1 MRENKKRLIR
11 PVASCGNTA
20 RYCESG
26 TLDAERHPTN
36 WSQDKIVFWS
46 CIATWLNQRTKG
58 RPKGADA
65 EGSAVDFG
73 MDARKPTEG
82 VAIATSR
89 EGDAAA
95 AQKPP
100 GAPAAGT

>member
-1 MRENKKRLIR
+1 M
-11 PVASCGNTA
+11 G
-20 RYCESG
+20 G
-26 TLDAERHPTN
+26 
-36 WSQDKIVFWS
+36 
-46 CIATWLNQRTKG
+46 
-58 RPKGADA
+58 PKGADA
-65 EGSAVDFG
+65 ERSEVDFE

-95 AQKPP
+95 AQKPR

>member
-1 MRENKKRLIR
+1 METWQDITEVVSGMLKGIQQIGLRIKRFSGHVSLRE
-11 PVASCGNTA
+11 
-20 RYCESG
+20 
-26 TLDAERHPTN
+26 PTREH
-36 WSQDKIVFWS
+36 Q
-46 CIATWLNQRTKG
+46 G

-65 EGSAVDFG
+65 EGSEVGFE

-95 AQKPP
+95 AQKPR

>member
-1 MRENKKRLIR
+1 M
-11 PVASCGNTA
+11 A
-20 RYCESG
+20 RHHGSG
-26 TLDAERHPTN
+26 VRDAERHSTN
-36 WSQDKIVFWS
+36 WSQDKRITGHVS
-46 CIATWLNQRTKG
+46 LHEPTREHQG

-65 EGSAVDFG
+65 EGTEVGFE

-95 AQKPP
+95 AQKPR

>member
-1 MRENKKRLIR
+1 M
-11 PVASCGNTA
+11 A
-20 RYCESG
+20 RYHG
-26 TLDAERHPTN
+26 NGIRDAERHSTN
-36 WSQDKIVFWS
+36 WSQDKRITGHVS
-46 CIATWLNQRTKG
+46 LHGKNPLTMG

-65 EGSAVDFG
+65 EGTEVGFE

-95 AQKPP
+95 AQKPR